1 MDIAATLHQLL
12 AFVEA
17 HRGFAGPIFAA
28 LAFGES
34 LVVVGVLV
42 PATGVMMGAGAL
54 VGAGSLPLL
63 DVWVGGAL
71 GAALGDTISF
81 WVGRRLGPHVHRLWP
96 FSRHPELLAAARA
109 VFARW
114 GWAAVLIGR
123 FIGPLRASV
132 PTVAGM
138 SDMRSGVFQAAN
150 VGSAILWIPVL
161 IAPGSIGAAAW
172 DLFRSGDETTAA
184 LLLGG
189 LVLALGGVVWLWRRL
204 LPATMRRPDA
214 RDDEGP
220 DVAVRASKEE

>member
-1 MDIAATLHQLL
+1 MDVAAVFRDLL

-17 HRGFAGPIFAA
+17 HRAFAGPIFAL

-42 PATGVMMGAGAL
+42 PATGVMMAAGAL
-54 VGAGSLPLL
+54 VGAGSLPFL
-63 DVWVGGAL
+63 DVWIGGAL
-71 GAALGDTISF
+71 GAALGDTVSF

-96 FSRHPELLAAARA
+96 FSRHPEMLAAARA

-123 FIGPLRASV
+123 FVGPLRASV

-138 SDMRSGVFQAAN
+138 SDMRTNVFQLVN

-172 DLFRSGDETTAA
+172 ELFRAGDRTTAA
-184 LLLGG
+184 LLVGG
-189 LVLALGGVVWLWRRL
+189 LVLALAVVVWLWRRF
-204 LPATMRRPDA
+204 LPATLRRPGPG
-214 RDDEGP
+214 DD
-220 DVAVRASKEE
+220 

>member
-1 MDIAATLHQLL
+1 MDVAAVFRDLL

-17 HRGFAGPIFAA
+17 HRAFAGPIFAL

-42 PATGVMMGAGAL
+42 PATGVMMAAGAL

-63 DVWVGGAL
+63 DVWIGGAL
-71 GAALGDTISF
+71 GAALGDTVSF
-81 WVGRRLGPHVHRLWP
+81 WVGRRLGPHVLRLWP
-96 FSRHPELLAAARA
+96 FSRHPEMLAAARA

-123 FIGPLRASV
+123 FVGPLRASV

-138 SDMRSGVFQAAN
+138 SDMPTNVFQLVN

-161 IAPGSIGAAAW
+161 IAPGSVGAAAW
-172 DLFRSGDETTAA
+172 ELFRAGERTTAA
-184 LLLGG
+184 LLVGG
-189 LVLALGGVVWLWRRL
+189 LVLALVVVVWLWRRF
-204 LPATMRRPDA
+204 LPATLRRPGPG
-214 RDDEGP
+214 DD
-220 DVAVRASKEE
+220 